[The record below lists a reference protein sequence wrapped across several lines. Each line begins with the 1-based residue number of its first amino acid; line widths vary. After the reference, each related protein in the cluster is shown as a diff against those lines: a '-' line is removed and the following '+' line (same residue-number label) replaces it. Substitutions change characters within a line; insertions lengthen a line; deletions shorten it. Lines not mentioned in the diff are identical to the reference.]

1 MTQLVNNEGVFLQK
15 GRHQYVV
22 GVTAGIVQLQI
33 SVDNETTWQDMT
45 NGLFSADED
54 GIVLMADAHVKAIIS
69 DTATVDISFVG
80 Y

>member
-1 MTQLVNNEGVFLQK
+1 MTQLVNNEGIFLQK

-22 GVTAGIVQLQI
+22 GISSGTVQLQI
-33 SVDNETTWQDMT
+33 SVDNEATWQDMT

-54 GIVLMADAHVKAIIS
+54 GILLMADAHVRAIIS
-69 DTATVDISFVG
+69 ATATVDISYVG